1 VNALALLLA
10 AAAAGYGAQRASG
23 LPAIPLLVLAGVLL
37 SAVSD
42 VPAEFLE
49 SAVVLGSAFLVF
61 VAGTEMNPSRVG
73 QQRRAVLRVGAAH
86 FLVLGLAGFGVARWT
101 GFPAQTSAYL
111 TLALTASSTLV
122 VVRMLQARG
131 QLFEPFARLVI
142 GVLLLQDVLVIL
154 LIPVLTRL
162 GAGLDAVL
170 TGVAAT
176 GLLLIGAYVCL
187 RWLAPA
193 VVLRL
198 GRNEE
203 GLLLVVLGVLF
214 GFLGAA
220 NLLGLPLVAG
230 AFLAGVGLS
239 AFPVS
244 GLVRGQVQPLADFF
258 SALFFTALG
267 AFLVLPTAE
276 ESLQAAVFCV
286 LVVLVTPPLVAF
298 VAERAGFSARPAIFS
313 GLLLSQAS
321 EFSLVVGLQGVALG
335 QLDRGVFT
343 IITLVTVLTMVL
355 TPLLA
360 TDRVTLALLH
370 LHPSRRVRATARP
383 VPEGHV
389 LLIGCGANGMPLLET
404 LVIGPYKVVAV
415 DDDPSVVAR
424 VQEAGIECVRGDA
437 ADEEVLRRA
446 GADRARVVIS
456 TIRRPRDNGPLLE
469 LASDVPVIVRGFS
482 EEDAD
487 WIRRRGGTPILY
499 SEAATVDFLSW
510 YEEQGGGAEGR

>member
-10 AAAAGYGAQRASG
+10 AAAAGYGVQRATG
-23 LPAIPLLVLAGVLL
+23 LPSIPLLVLAGVLL
-37 SAVSD
+37 SAVAN
-42 VPAEFLE
+42 VPADFLE

-61 VAGTEMNPSRVG
+61 VAGTEMNPARVG
-73 QQRRAVLRVGAAH
+73 YQLRAVLRVGAAH

-111 TLALTASSTLV
+111 ALALTASSTLV

-131 QLFEPFARLVI
+131 QLFEPFGRLVI

-154 LIPVLTRL
+154 LVPVLTRL
-162 GAGLDAVL
+162 GAGVNAVFA
-170 TGVAAT
+170 GVTAT
-176 GLLLIGAYVCL
+176 ALLLIGAYLCL
-187 RWLAPA
+187 RWVAPV

-267 AFLVLPTAE
+267 AFLVLPTPA
-276 ESLQAAVFCV
+276 ESLQAALFCV
-286 LVVLVTPPLVAF
+286 LVVALTPPLVAL
-298 VAERAGFSARPAIFS
+298 VAERTGFSARPAIFS

-321 EFSLVVGLQGVALG
+321 EFSLVVGLQGVAFG

-343 IITLVTVLTMVL
+343 IITLVTVITMVL

-360 TDRVTLALLH
+360 TDRVTLALMH
-370 LHPSRRVRATARP
+370 LHPARRVRTDPKPA
-383 VPEGHV
+383 PEGHV

-404 LVIGPYKVVAV
+404 LVIGPHTVVAV
-415 DDDPSVVAR
+415 DDDPTVVAR
-424 VQEAGIECVRGDA
+424 VQEAGIECIRGDA

-456 TIRRPRDNGPLLE
+456 TIRRPRDNEPLLG
-469 LASDVPVIVRGFS
+469 LTRGVPVIVRGFS
-482 EEDAD
+482 EQDAQ
-487 WIRRRGGTPILY
+487 WIREHGGMPILY
-499 SEAATVDFLSW
+499 SEAAAVDFLSW
-510 YEEQGGGAEGR
+510 YEGQRLDA

>member
-10 AAAAGYGAQRASG
+10 AAAAGYGVARATG

-37 SAVSD
+37 SAVAD

-49 SAVVLGSAFLVF
+49 NAVVLGSAFLVF
-61 VAGTEMNPSRVG
+61 VAGTEMNPARIG
-73 QQRRAVLRVGAAH
+73 YQRRAVLRVGAAH
-86 FLVLGLAGFGVARWT
+86 FLLLGLAGFGVARLL
-101 GFPAQTSAYL
+101 GFPSHTSAYL
-111 TLALTASSTLV
+111 ALALTASSTLV

-154 LIPVLTRL
+154 LIPLLTRL
-162 GAGLDAVL
+162 GSGLDAVL
-170 TGVAAT
+170 AGVTAT
-176 GLLLIGAYVCL
+176 SLLLMGAYLCL
-187 RWLAPA
+187 RWIAPA

-203 GLLLVVLGVLF
+203 GLLLVVLGALF
-214 GFLGAA
+214 AFLGAA

-267 AFLVLPTAE
+267 AFLVIPTLE
-276 ESLQAAVFCV
+276 ESLQAAVFSV
-286 LVVLVTPPLVAF
+286 LVMALTPPLVAF

-321 EFSLVVGLQGVALG
+321 EFSLVVGLQGVAFG
-335 QLDRGVFT
+335 QLDPGVFT
-343 IITLVTVLTMVL
+343 IITLVTVVTMVL

-360 TDRVTLALLH
+360 TDRATLALMH
-370 LHPSRRVRATARP
+370 LHPTRRVRTAERP

-404 LVIGPYKVVAV
+404 LVIGPYRVVAV
-415 DDDPSVVAR
+415 DDDPTVVAR
-424 VQEAGIECVRGDA
+424 VQEAGIECIRGDA
-437 ADEEVLRRA
+437 ADAEVLRRA

-456 TIRRPRDNGPLLE
+456 TIRRPRDNAPLLG
-469 LASDVPVIVRGFS
+469 LAPDVPVIVRGFS
-482 EEDAD
+482 EDDAR
-487 WIRRRGGTPILY
+487 WIREQGGKPILY
-499 SEAATVDFLSW
+499 SEAAAADFLSW
-510 YEEQGGGAEGR
+510 YEEQQGS